1 MSKETIIIIIGLVIL
16 LVIII
21 VIKKLID
28 RKNSVVIETTI
39 DPNYHE
45 NKFKEGSIQS
55 ADKSIFNNNKAN
67 IPGGTNYKDR

>member
-1 MSKETIIIIIGLVIL
+1 MSKDTIIIIAILVAL
-16 LVIII
+16 LVVI
-21 VIKKLID
+21 VIIKKVID
-28 RKNSVVIETTI
+28 KKNSVVIETTI

-67 IPGGTNYKDR
+67 MPGGTNYKKR